1 MDKVY
6 ETFGISEK
14 EYKEYRNCLDT
25 DRYFV
30 DTDEDMCRILYL
42 DGDDGVALFNTD
54 FASPLNTL
62 LDSFKNCSEVFFIFF
77 CFKYSYTMALNSLVS
92 VSLFVDG
99 MFAILIVSSFVC
111 ICLHC

>member
-14 EYKEYRNCLDT
+14 EYEEYRNCLDT

-42 DGDDGVALFNTD
+42 DGDEGVALFKTFSESFECGD
-54 FASPLNTL
+54 GVEMQLIDCSYCEISLEVMSEIVEILNK
-62 LDSFKNCSEVFFIFF
+62 FKRERE
-77 CFKYSYTMALNSLVS
+77 
-92 VSLFVDG
+92 DD
-99 MFAILIVSSFVC
+99 
-111 ICLHC
+111 

>member
-42 DGDDGVALFNTD
+42 DGDDGVALFNTL
-54 FASPLNTL
+54 S
-62 LDSFKNCSEVFFIFF
+62 DSFECGDGVKMELIDCSY
-77 CFKYSYTMALNSLVS
+77 CD
-92 VSLFVDG
+92 VSLEYMSEIVE
-99 MFAILIVSSFVC
+99 ILNKFKREREDD
-111 ICLHC
+111 

>member
-30 DTDEDMCRILYL
+30 DTDKDMCRILYL
-42 DGDDGVALFNTD
+42 DGDDGVALFNTL
-54 FASPLNTL
+54 SE
-62 LDSFKNCSEVFFIFF
+62 SFGDDGVKMELIDCSY
-77 CFKYSYTMALNSLVS
+77 CD
-92 VSLFVDG
+92 VSLEYMSEIVE
-99 MFAILIVSSFVC
+99 ILNKFKRE
-111 ICLHC
+111 HENE